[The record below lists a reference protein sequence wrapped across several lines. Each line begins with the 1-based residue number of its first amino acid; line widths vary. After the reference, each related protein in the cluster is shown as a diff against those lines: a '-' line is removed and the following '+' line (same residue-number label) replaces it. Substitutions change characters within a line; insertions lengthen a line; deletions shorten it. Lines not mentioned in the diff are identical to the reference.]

1 MNVESSLPPAERR
14 NRIEAL
20 ARERARLPVT
30 GLAARFG
37 TSEDSIRRDLRLLA
51 AAGRIRRQHGV
62 VLPADPPAPFDER
75 REQRAAEKAAIGRAL
90 VPMLVP
96 GSTVFFDGGTTTLAA
111 ARALPADLRL
121 TVVTTS
127 PPVALALVDHAGIE
141 VILVGGSF
149 DRKTRTVV
157 GAGALDAVRAV
168 HADLAVLG
176 LCSLDVGGVSAAGI
190 EEAAIKRAMA
200 DASDR
205 TVALATADKL
215 GTISPH
221 RVMAAERLQSLI
233 SCEPPAVFVDAFGR
247 IGVTVIDAPR

>member
-1 MNVESSLPPAERR
+1 MDVDLTPAERR

-20 ARERARLPVT
+20 AQERDRLPVT

-75 REQRAAEKAAIGRAL
+75 HGQQAAEKAAIARAL

-111 ARALPADLRL
+111 ARALPADLPL
-121 TVVTTS
+121 MVVTPS
-127 PPVALALVDHAGIE
+127 PPIALALVDHPKVE
-141 VILVGGSF
+141 VILIGGSF
-149 DRKTRTVV
+149 DRTTRTVV

-168 HADLAVLG
+168 HASLAVLG
-176 LCSLDVGGVSAAGI
+176 LCSLDAGGVSAAGI

-215 GTISPH
+215 GTVSPY
-221 RVMAAERLQSLI
+221 RVMDAERLDVLV
-233 SCEPPAVFVDAFGR
+233 SCEPPASVVEAFTR
-247 IGVTVIDAPR
+247 LGVTVIDAPR